1 MTGELVSMKNFK
13 AQSDLKSS
21 PEFLQ
26 VFIPAWVRK
35 ILPELKGAKLAVL
48 VAYWNH
54 ANRDGLAWPS
64 IRLLEKETGYGKNT
78 LKPARGALTKMG
90 LLVPVQQYRDTDGRW
105 RKKVFSVFTGAQ
117 ELDHGTA
124 VQFLRLT
131 EAQKVDTT
139 AAQKV
144 DPEGTPVRSN
154 PKRRSSAPA
163 PIRRN
168 SEKKEGAYQPE
179 VIYA

>member
-1 MTGELVSMKNFK
+1 MKNFK

-64 IRLLEKETGYGKNT
+64 IKLLEKETGYGKNT
-78 LKPARGALTKMG
+78 LKPARSALTKMG

-117 ELDHGTA
+117 KLDHGTA

-131 EAQKVDTT
+131 EAQKV
-139 AAQKV
+139 
-144 DPEGTPVRSN
+144 ERSN

-163 PIRRN
+163 LIKGN
-168 SEKKEGAYQPE
+168 SEKKEEAYQAE